1 MLEQI
6 ITFRID
12 SQLMI
17 VSKYLGKD
25 AKPDNFLLKRSQQI
39 FIKSKYSGK
48 TDLDE
53 IESFGLSSQ
62 IAFHVEKT

>member
-39 FIKSKYSGK
+39 FIKSKYSGAK
-48 TDLDE
+48 PIWTKLNH
-53 IESFGLSSQ
+53 L
-62 IAFHVEKT
+62 V